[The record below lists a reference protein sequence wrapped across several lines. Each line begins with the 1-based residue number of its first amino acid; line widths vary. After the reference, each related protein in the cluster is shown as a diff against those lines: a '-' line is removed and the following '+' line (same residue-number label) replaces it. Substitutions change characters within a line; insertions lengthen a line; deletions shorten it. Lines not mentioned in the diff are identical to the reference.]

1 MGRRGEHNE
10 PQEWTALDELV
21 SRAEKAA
28 VEETDRPEGAYVML
42 EDDSEPSG

>member
-28 VEETDRPEGAYVML
+28 AEETDRPEGRM
-42 EDDSEPSG
+42 